1 MKKQFCNV
9 QFYAN
14 GIYGIIED
22 SLYLN
27 KKYTYYNNYN
37 YKLKVGDNVIAHVND
52 KDVAIGKVIEI
63 FNEKDYHKF
72 SEYNQNTLKDII
84 GVANVSNIQEN
95 AKRERRLAEVED
107 QIEEMYKKISKIQ
120 ILESMCKDDK
130 DMQDLLKEYKELT
143 KD

>member
-22 SLYLN
+22 SLYLS

-63 FNEKDYHKF
+63 FNAKDYHKF
-72 SEYNQNTLKDII
+72 SECNRNILKDII
-84 GVANVSNIQEN
+84 GVANVSNIQDN

-120 ILESMCKDDK
+120 ILESMCKDNK

>member
-9 QFYAN
+9 QFYVN

-63 FNEKDYHKF
+63 FDAKDYHKF
-72 SEYNQNTLKDII
+72 SECNQNTLKDII

-143 KD
+143 KG

>member
-9 QFYAN
+9 QFYSN

-22 SLYLN
+22 SLYLG

-72 SEYNQNTLKDII
+72 SEYNRNTLKDII

-120 ILESMCKDDK
+120 ILESMCKNDK

>member
-9 QFYAN
+9 QFYVN

-63 FNEKDYHKF
+63 FNAKDYHKF
-72 SEYNQNTLKDII
+72 SECNRNTLKDII

-107 QIEEMYKKISKIQ
+107 QIEEMYKKISKLQ
-120 ILESMCKDDK
+120 ILESMCKDNEEL
-130 DMQDLLKEYKELT
+130 QDILKEYKELT

>member
-9 QFYAN
+9 QFYVN

-22 SLYLN
+22 SLYLS

-63 FNEKDYHKF
+63 FNAKDYHKF
-72 SEYNQNTLKDII
+72 SECNQNTLKDII

-107 QIEEMYKKISKIQ
+107 QIEEMYKKISKLQ
-120 ILESMCKDDK
+120 ILESMCKDNEEL
-130 DMQDLLKEYKELT
+130 QDILKEYKELT

>member
-9 QFYAN
+9 QFYVN

-27 KKYTYYNNYN
+27 KKYTYYYNYN

-63 FNEKDYHKF
+63 FNAKDYHKF
-72 SEYNQNTLKDII
+72 SECNRNTLKDII

-107 QIEEMYKKISKIQ
+107 QIEEMYKKISKLQ
-120 ILESMCKDDK
+120 ILESMCKDNEEL
-130 DMQDLLKEYKELT
+130 QDILKEYKELT

>member
-9 QFYAN
+9 QFYTN

-22 SLYLN
+22 AVYLG
-27 KKYTYYNNYN
+27 KKYTYFNNYN

-63 FNEKDYHKF
+63 FSAKDYHKF
-72 SEYNQNTLKDII
+72 SECNQNMLKDII
-84 GVANVSNIQEN
+84 GLANVSNIQEN
-95 AKRERRLAEVED
+95 AKRERRIAELDD
-107 QIEEMYKKISKIQ
+107 QIEEMYKKISKLQ

-130 DMQDLLKEYKELT
+130 DMQNLLKEYKELT
-143 KD
+143 KS